1 MTDADEDGDRLGS
14 CALLVGM
21 SNGALAMEKQYGGTS
36 KIKQRMTRCPESILK
51 SRDNSLLTKV
61 GIVKAMVFLV
71 VTYGWESWTIKK
83 AECQRTGDLICGAGE
98 DS

>member
-36 KIKQRMTRCPESILK
+36 KIKQ
-51 SRDNSLLTKV
+51 
-61 GIVKAMVFLV
+61 G
-71 VTYGWESWTIKK
+71 
-83 AECQRTGDLICGAGE
+83 
-98 DS
+98 